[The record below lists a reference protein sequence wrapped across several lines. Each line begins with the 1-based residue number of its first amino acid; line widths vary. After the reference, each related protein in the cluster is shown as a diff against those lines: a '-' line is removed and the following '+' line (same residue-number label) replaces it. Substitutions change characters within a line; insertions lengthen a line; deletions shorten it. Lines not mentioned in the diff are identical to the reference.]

1 VGLPSP
7 AAGATNVAGSAI
19 SATFNE
25 PMDATTMTTATF
37 ELLGPGGV
45 PLPGTVSYNAATR
58 TVTLQPTAPL
68 AASTVHTG
76 RVRGGAAD
84 PRVKDSA
91 GNALAANFTW
101 TFTTS
106 GAPANEGPGGPVL
119 VIASTINPFGRYL
132 GEILRAEGLNLFTV
146 TDISLVTAGTL
157 SAYDVVVLGDLPLTS
172 AEVTMFTTWV
182 EGGGKLIAMR
192 PDKQLAT
199 LAGLT
204 DAGATLSN
212 QYLLIAQSGPGTG
225 LVNQTIQFHGT
236 ADRYTLSGAT
246 ALATLYSNATTATPN
261 PAVTLRSV
269 GSNGGQVAT
278 FAFDLARS
286 VVYTRQGNPAWS
298 GQERDNLGPI
308 RSDDLFYGAAAND
321 PQPDWVN
328 LDKVAIPQADEQQ
341 RLFANLILQM
351 NQSRKPLPR
360 FWYLP
365 RGLKAAVVMTGD
377 DHATGGTA
385 GRFDAYKLASPAGC
399 SVADWQCIR
408 GTSYIYPDSPLSSA
422 QALAYTADG
431 FEIGVHI
438 TTNCDNYTS
447 ATLDSVFATQ
457 LAQFAS
463 EYPGIPAPSTNRTHC
478 IVWSDYSTQPAV
490 ELGRGIRFD
499 TNYYYWPGA
508 WILDRPGVFTGS
520 GFPMRFA
527 RADGST
533 INVYQATTQLTDESL
548 QTYQLHVDTLLN
560 RALGL
565 EGYFGVFTANMHT
578 DDVAHAGSDAIVA
591 SATARGV
598 PIVSAKQMLTWLDGR
613 NDSAFSSIAW
623 SEASGTLTFTV
634 TQGTGANG
642 LQGMI
647 PAQTAPGP
655 LVALTRGGTAVPFTV
670 QTIKGVSYAMFTAV
684 GGAHTA
690 VYMVPANTTITSA
703 APSPT
708 SASASFTF
716 TATPAAGATFQCA
729 LDAAPFATCTS
740 PQPYT
745 GLAVGSHTFQ
755 VRAVNAAGPDA
766 TPASVTWT
774 ITLPPDTSIVTT
786 PANPTTNTSA
796 SFTFTATPSAGA
808 TFQCAMDAAPFATCT
823 SPQNYTGLAVG
834 SHTFQ
839 VRAVNTAGPDATPA
853 SFTWTISGTAPETA
867 ITSSPSNPTT
877 STSASFTF
885 TATPSAGAT
894 FQCALDAAAFATCTS
909 PRNLT
914 GLAVGSHTFQVRAVN
929 ASGTDATP
937 ASFTWTINAG
947 APAGPVAAYGFE
959 ETTGTTTEDSSGLGN
974 TGTLSNATRVA
985 TGRFGRALSFNGT
998 NAWVTVADS
1007 ASLDLTNAMTIE
1019 AWINPTAANEW
1030 DTLVMKE
1037 SATGLAYALYVID
1050 QARPAGYVRVGAN
1063 DVGAVGTAM
1072 AANTWVHVAMTY
1084 DGTTLRFYRNGTQV
1098 ATAAASGAVSATTGA
1113 LRIGGNSPWGDYFS
1127 GMIDEVRVYNR
1138 VLTAAE
1144 ITTDMNT
1151 AVKP

>member
-1 VGLPSP
+1 
-7 AAGATNVAGSAI
+7 
-19 SATFNE
+19 
-25 PMDATTMTTATF
+25 
-37 ELLGPGGV
+37 
-45 PLPGTVSYNAATR
+45 
-58 TVTLQPTAPL
+58 
-68 AASTVHTG
+68 
-76 RVRGGAAD
+76 
-84 PRVKDSA
+84 
-91 GNALAANFTW
+91 
-101 TFTTS
+101 
-106 GAPANEGPGGPVL
+106 
-119 VIASTINPFGRYL
+119 
-132 GEILRAEGLNLFTV
+132 
-146 TDISLVTAGTL
+146 
-157 SAYDVVVLGDLPLTS
+157 
-172 AEVTMFTTWV
+172 
-182 EGGGKLIAMR
+182 
-192 PDKQLAT
+192 
-199 LAGLT
+199 
-204 DAGATLSN
+204 
-212 QYLLIAQSGPGTG
+212 
-225 LVNQTIQFHGT
+225 
-236 ADRYTLSGAT
+236 
-246 ALATLYSNATTATPN
+246 
-261 PAVTLRSV
+261 
-269 GSNGGQVAT
+269 
-278 FAFDLARS
+278 
-286 VVYTRQGNPAWS
+286 
-298 GQERDNLGPI
+298 
-308 RSDDLFYGAAAND
+308 
-321 PQPDWVN
+321 
-328 LDKVAIPQADEQQ
+328 
-341 RLFANLILQM
+341 
-351 NQSRKPLPR
+351 
-360 FWYLP
+360 
-365 RGLKAAVVMTGD
+365 
-377 DHATGGTA
+377 
-385 GRFDAYKLASPAGC
+385 
-399 SVADWQCIR
+399 
-408 GTSYIYPDSPLSSA
+408 
-422 QALAYTADG
+422 
-431 FEIGVHI
+431 
-438 TTNCDNYTS
+438 
-447 ATLDSVFATQ
+447 
-457 LAQFAS
+457 
-463 EYPGIPAPSTNRTHC
+463 
-478 IVWSDYSTQPAV
+478 
-490 ELGRGIRFD
+490 
-499 TNYYYWPGA
+499 
-508 WILDRPGVFTGS
+508 
-520 GFPMRFA
+520 
-527 RADGST
+527 
-533 INVYQATTQLTDESL
+533 
-548 QTYQLHVDTLLN
+548 
-560 RALGL
+560 
-565 EGYFGVFTANMHT
+565 
-578 DDVAHAGSDAIVA
+578 
-591 SATARGV
+591 
-598 PIVSAKQMLTWLDGR
+598 
-613 NDSAFSSIAW
+613 
-623 SEASGTLTFTV
+623 
-634 TQGTGANG
+634 
-642 LQGMI
+642 
-647 PAQTAPGP
+647 
-655 LVALTRGGTAVPFTV
+655 VALTRGGTAVPFTV

-1019 AWINPTAANEW
+1019 AWINPTAASEW